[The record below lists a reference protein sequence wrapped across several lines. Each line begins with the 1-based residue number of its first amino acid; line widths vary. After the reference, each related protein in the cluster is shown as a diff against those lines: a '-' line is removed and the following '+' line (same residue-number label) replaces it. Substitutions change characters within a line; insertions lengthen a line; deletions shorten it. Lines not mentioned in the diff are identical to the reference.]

1 MFRNIIISTIVVSFI
16 VILSSVLS
24 FFIYVDDSLS
34 ARVNNI
40 SSPGPYEE
48 EVVRVITEKSEDDD
62 QENLNLRE
70 IDFEFS
76 GQLRPRVFPSLSL
89 IEYQKLKIEDDL
101 DSENR
106 GEVEAKVTDV
116 KPLVQENV
124 FQQLNIHR
132 QMNGKRELK
141 RDFHLNSLARDMYF
155 HLSNGL
161 LIEQFNLESNLRKNN
176 YNFAILT
183 GLALKGGFV
192 EEWDII
198 STLSSHLEHNNRFLS
213 DNYREIGL
221 SLVRVDDVYFLTII
235 LARPLSDCVLPD
247 ESLRISIENKIQEF
261 RSLQTSSRENV
272 ISEELLRQLENI
284 SRFIEA
290 SLAEY
295 NNQVGTFNGCLG
307 W

>member
-1 MFRNIIISTIVVSFI
+1 MVVLFI

-40 SSPGPYEE
+40 SSPGLYEE

-76 GQLRPRVFPSLSL
+76 GQLRPRVFSSLSL

-101 DSENR
+101 DPEDR
-106 GEVEAKVTDV
+106 GEVEAEVTDV

-132 QMNGKRELK
+132 QMNGRRELK
-141 RDFHLNSLARDMYF
+141 RDFHLDSLARDMYF

-183 GLALKGGFV
+183 GLALKGDFA